1 MPAHS
6 AGAVRLG
13 ARTAPAGRPDA
24 HLPPPLARS
33 YRADVT
39 SSTTVHSPPRLYGR
53 SGELA
58 ILHGVLARLRQGDGG
73 ALVLTAPPGLG
84 RTALL
89 REAAAAHR
97 PRGPVLYATA
107 APAERALPHSGLH
120 ALLCSA
126 PGPRGPRPPS
136 GLTPDALLA
145 RLRELGRERP
155 LLVCADDA
163 HAWDPAS
170 RTALNSAAR
179 GLGAGSRVAVLIAA
193 HDGPTFAGLPALRLG
208 PLDDDAAAALLDRLT
223 GVSSGAEGFGGRA
236 GEGFAG
242 GVGLPSGAEGF
253 SGGVGPSG
261 AAEGPGRR
269 PHRLSGGTEGLDPV
283 VRAELLREAAGNPRL
298 LAGLTGRLTPDQL
311 AGRTPL
317 PCPLPGAEGV
327 LAAYADRLDGLP
339 AYTRALLLL
348 AAAAQEHEPAGAGAD
363 ALLLLRAGTRTGLPR
378 DFLDGVLF
386 GSTATEGLLQ
396 RAGSRV
402 HFSHPLFARAVL
414 HHAPPARRRATHE
427 LLAALLA
434 ETGGRATDPAASA
447 LSGGHPA
454 PQGAPVRSGDGP
466 DPAAHSGSRAASSA
480 RPVRS
485 GDGSGPAPHS
495 GACATSSA
503 RPVRSGEGPD
513 PAAHSGG
520 HPPSPG
526 ASPYPGDGPDPTPRP
541 GARAASS
548 ARPAHPG
555 ARPAPL
561 PTPAAAFAEHPA
573 PLASLVQLACGAPGP
588 DTVLAARLEAAATS
602 SYPHAERSSA
612 LSRAAALTAEQPLR
626 SARFAGAAEQAALAG
641 DPARARAL
649 LARTGA
655 AGEHTTAP
663 GLAPYV
669 HGLLALRSG
678 PAADAHEALL
688 AAAALLV
695 PHDPRRALDALLGA
709 AEAAWVM
716 GDAPG
721 YLTAMDRVAPTPYDR
736 AFASY
741 RAGMRAVLA
750 GRTEAGHALLR
761 QCLDPA
767 YPGDPDSADPV
778 SRNGSAAAPAALL
791 RAGVAAL
798 VLGEVAVA
806 CRTGA
811 RALAAVRTRG
821 PDALLPQALEH
832 LAYAELRAGL
842 HAGARA
848 HALEGLHAARRTGQ
862 PNSSVHLHAVL
873 ALAASVE
880 GPAEACAAHCD
891 AALAGAG
898 PHGLAQPATLA
909 TWARARADLAA
920 GRSEEAAARLGPLVR
935 PGPRQGHFA
944 ARMLAV
950 PCYVEAAVLAGRG
963 AEEAGELR
971 AAVAEF
977 AGWTARTAD
986 PQAPAQLARC
996 HALLATAEEADA
1008 RYAEALAH
1016 HDRAGGDFE
1025 RARTQLLY
1033 GQWLRRRRRTREAR
1047 TPLRDALVAFQ
1058 RCSARAWS
1066 ERAGG
1071 ELRAAGEPVG
1081 AVRDTGDGALSVLTP
1096 QQQRIARCVAEGA
1109 TNREVALRLS
1119 LSPRTVDHHLRNV
1132 FAALGIRSRTELA
1145 RLLGPEGP

>member
-1 MPAHS
+1 M
-6 AGAVRLG
+6 
-13 ARTAPAGRPDA
+13 
-24 HLPPPLARS
+24 
-33 YRADVT
+33 T

-58 ILHGVLARLRQGDGG
+58 ILHGMLARLRQGDGG

-97 PRGPVLYATA
+97 LRGPVLYATA

-120 ALLCSA
+120 ALLCPA
-126 PGPRGPRPPS
+126 PGPPPMPRPPS

-179 GLGAGSRVAVLIAA
+179 RLGAGSRVAVLIAA

-223 GVSSGAEGFGGRA
+223 GVSGGAEGVGRRAAEGLAGGA
-236 GEGFAG
+236 GFPSGAEGFAG
-242 GVGLPSGAEGF
+242 GVGPSGGT
-253 SGGVGPSG
+253 
-261 AAEGPGRR
+261 EGPGRR

-339 AYTRALLLL
+339 AHTRALLLL

-454 PQGAPVRSGDGP
+454 PQGAPVRSGEGP
-466 DPAAHSGSRAASSA
+466 GPVPHAGARATSSA

-485 GDGSGPAPHS
+485 GDGPEPAAHA
-495 GACATSSA
+495 GARVTSSA
-503 RPVRSGEGPD
+503 RPVRSGDGPE
-513 PAAHSGG
+513 PAAHSG
-520 HPPSPG
+520 SRVTSS
-526 ASPYPGDGPDPTPRP
+526 ARSVRSGDGPEPAAHAGGHPASPGPAAHP
-541 GARAASS
+541 GAGPGEAPQPGAHAASS

-626 SARFAGAAEQAALAG
+626 SARFAAAAEQAALAG
-641 DPARARAL
+641 DPARARGL

-688 AAAALLV
+688 AAAALLG

-721 YLTAMDRVAPTPYDR
+721 YLTAMGRVDPTPYDR
-736 AFASY
+736 DFASY

-767 YPGDPDSADPV
+767 DPDPPDPV
-778 SRNGSAAAPAALL
+778 GRNAPAALL

-1058 RCSARAWS
+1058 RCSARAWA

-1081 AVRDTGDGALSVLTP
+1081 VVRDTGGGALSALTP

>member
-58 ILHGVLARLRQGDGG
+58 ILHGMLARLRQGDGG

-84 RTALL
+84 LTALL

-120 ALLCSA
+120 ALLCPA
-126 PGPRGPRPPS
+126 PGPPPMPRPPS

-179 GLGAGSRVAVLIAA
+179 RLGAGSRVAVLIAA

-223 GVSSGAEGFGGRA
+223 GLPSGEEGFGGRA

-242 GVGLPSGAEGF
+242 AVGLPRGAEGF
-253 SGGVGPSG
+253 AGGVWPSGGT
-261 AAEGPGRR
+261 EGPGRR

-317 PCPLPGAEGV
+317 PCPLPGAEDV

-339 AYTRALLLL
+339 AHTRALLLL

-434 ETGGRATDPAASA
+434 ETGGRAIAAAASP
-447 LSGGHPA
+447 LCGGHSA
-454 PQGAPVRSGDGP
+454 PQGAPVRSGEGP
-466 DPAAHSGSRAASSA
+466 GPTPDSGSR
-480 RPVRS
+480 
-485 GDGSGPAPHS
+485 
-495 GACATSSA
+495 ATSSA
-503 RPVRSGEGPD
+503 RPVRPGDGSG
-513 PAAHSGG
+513 PAAHPGG
-520 HPPSPG
+520 YPALPG
-526 ASPYPGDGPDPTPRP
+526 VSAHAGDGTDPTPQP
-541 GARAASS
+541 GAHAASS
-548 ARPAHPG
+548 GRPAHPG

-561 PTPAAAFAEHPA
+561 LTPAAAFAGHPA

-626 SARFAGAAEQAALAG
+626 SARFAAAAEQAALAG

-688 AAAALLV
+688 AAAALLG
-695 PHDPRRALDALLGA
+695 PHDPRRVLDALLGA

-721 YLTAMDRVAPTPYDR
+721 YLTAMGRVDPTPYDR

-767 YPGDPDSADPV
+767 DPADPDPPDPV
-778 SRNGSAAAPAALL
+778 SRNAPAALL

-1058 RCSARAWS
+1058 RCSARAWA

-1081 AVRDTGDGALSVLTP
+1081 AVRDTEGGALSALTP

-1109 TNREVALRLS
+1109 TNREIALRLS

>member
-1 MPAHS
+1 M
-6 AGAVRLG
+6 
-13 ARTAPAGRPDA
+13 
-24 HLPPPLARS
+24 
-33 YRADVT
+33 T

-58 ILHGVLARLRQGDGG
+58 ILHGMLARLRQGDGG

-84 RTALL
+84 RTVLL

-97 PRGPVLYATA
+97 LRGPVLYATA

-126 PGPRGPRPPS
+126 PGPPGPCPPS

-170 RTALNSAAR
+170 RTALDFAAR
-179 GLGAGSRVAVLIAA
+179 RLGAGSRVAVLIAA
-193 HDGPTFAGLPALRLG
+193 DDGPTFTGLPALRLG

-223 GVSSGAEGFGGRA
+223 GGGA
-236 GEGFAG
+236 
-242 GVGLPSGAEGF
+242 GV
-253 SGGVGPSG
+253 
-261 AAEGPGRR
+261 
-269 PHRLSGGTEGLDPV
+269 SGGTDGLDPV

-327 LAAYADRLDGLP
+327 LAAYAGRLDGLP
-339 AYTRALLLL
+339 AHTRALLLL
-348 AAAAQEHEPAGAGAD
+348 AAAAQEHESAGAGAD

-386 GSTATEGLLQ
+386 GSTTTEGLLQ

-434 ETGGRATDPAASA
+434 ETGD
-447 LSGGHPA
+447 
-454 PQGAPVRSGDGP
+454 
-466 DPAAHSGSRAASSA
+466 
-480 RPVRS
+480 
-485 GDGSGPAPHS
+485 
-495 GACATSSA
+495 CATA
-503 RPVRSGEGPD
+503 
-513 PAAHSGG
+513 PATSAHSGG
-520 HPPSPG
+520 RPAWPG
-526 ASPYPGDGPDPTPRP
+526 ASAHPGDGAGEAPQP

-573 PLASLVQLACGAPGP
+573 PLASLVQLACAAPGP

-602 SYPHAERSSA
+602 PYPHAERSSA

-626 SARFAGAAEQAALAG
+626 SARFTAAAEQAALAG

-688 AAAALLV
+688 AAAALLG

-709 AEAAWVM
+709 AEAAWVT

-721 YLTAMDRVAPTPYDR
+721 YLTAMDRVGSTPHDR

-767 YPGDPDSADPV
+767 DPGPPDPV
-778 SRNGSAAAPAALL
+778 SRNAPAALL

-811 RALAAVRTRG
+811 RALAAVRTSG

-832 LAYAELRAGL
+832 LAYAELRAGF

-891 AALAGAG
+891 AALAGAW

-1058 RCSARAWS
+1058 RCSARAWA

-1081 AVRDTGDGALSVLTP
+1081 AVRDTGGGALSALTP

>member
-1 MPAHS
+1 M
-6 AGAVRLG
+6 
-13 ARTAPAGRPDA
+13 
-24 HLPPPLARS
+24 
-33 YRADVT
+33 T

-58 ILHGVLARLRQGDGG
+58 ILHGMLARLRQGDGG

-120 ALLCSA
+120 ALLCPA
-126 PGPRGPRPPS
+126 PGPPPMPRPPS

-179 GLGAGSRVAVLIAA
+179 RLGAGSRVAVLIAA

-223 GVSSGAEGFGGRA
+223 GVSGGAEGFGRRA
-236 GEGFAG
+236 AEGLAGGAGFPSGAEGFAG
-242 GVGLPSGAEGF
+242 GVGPSGGT
-253 SGGVGPSG
+253 
-261 AAEGPGRR
+261 EGPGRR

-339 AYTRALLLL
+339 AHTRALLLL

-454 PQGAPVRSGDGP
+454 PQGAPVRSGEGP
-466 DPAAHSGSRAASSA
+466 GPAPHSGSRVTSSA

-485 GDGSGPAPHS
+485 GDGPEPAAHS
-495 GACATSSA
+495 GSRVTSSA
-503 RPVRSGEGPD
+503 RPVRSGDGPE
-513 PAAHSGG
+513 PAAHFGSRVTSSARPVRSGDGPEPAAHPGG
-520 HPPSPG
+520 HPASPG
-526 ASPYPGDGPDPTPRP
+526 PSAHPGDGPGEAPQP
-541 GARAASS
+541 GAHAASS

-626 SARFAGAAEQAALAG
+626 SARFAAAAEQAALAG
-641 DPARARAL
+641 DPARARGL

-688 AAAALLV
+688 AAAALLG

-721 YLTAMDRVAPTPYDR
+721 YLTAMGRVDPTPYDR
-736 AFASY
+736 DFASY

-767 YPGDPDSADPV
+767 DPDPPDPV
-778 SRNGSAAAPAALL
+778 GRNAPAALL

-1058 RCSARAWS
+1058 RCSARAWA

-1081 AVRDTGDGALSVLTP
+1081 VVRDTGGGALSALTP

-1145 RLLGPEGP
+1145 RLLGPEGPCRPVVARP

>member
-1 MPAHS
+1 M
-6 AGAVRLG
+6 
-13 ARTAPAGRPDA
+13 
-24 HLPPPLARS
+24 
-33 YRADVT
+33 T

-58 ILHGVLARLRQGDGG
+58 ILHGMLARLRQGDGG

-97 PRGPVLYATA
+97 LRGPVLYATA

-120 ALLCSA
+120 ALLCPA
-126 PGPRGPRPPS
+126 PGPPPMSRPPS

-170 RTALNSAAR
+170 RTALSSAAR
-179 GLGAGSRVAVLIAA
+179 RLGAGSRVAVLIAA
-193 HDGPTFAGLPALRLG
+193 HDGPTFTGLPALRLG
-208 PLDDDAAAALLDRLT
+208 PLDEDAAAALLDRIT
-223 GVSSGAEGFGGRA
+223 GVSSGTEGFGGRA

-253 SGGVGPSG
+253 AGGVGPSG
-261 AAEGPGRR
+261 GAEGPGRR
-269 PHRLSGGTEGLDPV
+269 PHRLSCGTEGLDPV

-339 AYTRALLLL
+339 AHTRALLLL

-378 DFLDGVLF
+378 DFLDRVLF

-427 LLAALLA
+427 LFAALLA

-447 LSGGHPA
+447 HSGGHPA
-454 PQGAPVRSGDGP
+454 PQGAPVRSGEGP
-466 DPAAHSGSRAASSA
+466 EPTAHSGSRAASLA
-480 RPVRS
+480 RPVRY
-485 GDGSGPAPHS
+485 GDGSGPAAHSGGHPASPGASAYPGEGPGPAPHS
-495 GACATSSA
+495 GSRVASSV

-520 HPPSPG
+520 HPASPG
-526 ASPYPGDGPDPTPRP
+526 ASAYPGDGPDPTPQP

-561 PTPAAAFAEHPA
+561 LTPAAAFAEHSA

-626 SARFAGAAEQAALAG
+626 SARFAAAAEQAALAG

-688 AAAALLV
+688 AAAALLG

-721 YLTAMDRVAPTPYDR
+721 YLTAMDRVDPTPYDR

-741 RAGMRAVLA
+741 QAGMRAVLA

-761 QCLDPA
+761 QCLVPA
-767 YPGDPDSADPV
+767 DPDPPDPV
-778 SRNGSAAAPAALL
+778 SRIGSAAAPAAHL

-811 RALAAVRTRG
+811 RALAAVRTSG

-1058 RCSARAWS
+1058 RCSARAWA

>member
-1 MPAHS
+1 M
-6 AGAVRLG
+6 
-13 ARTAPAGRPDA
+13 
-24 HLPPPLARS
+24 
-33 YRADVT
+33 T

-58 ILHGVLARLRQGDGG
+58 ILHGMLARLRQGDGG

-120 ALLCSA
+120 ALLCPA
-126 PGPRGPRPPS
+126 PGPPPMPRPPS

-179 GLGAGSRVAVLIAA
+179 RLGAGSRVAVLIAA
-193 HDGPTFAGLPALRLG
+193 DDGPTFAGLPALRLG

-223 GVSSGAEGFGGRA
+223 GG
-236 GEGFAG
+236 GEG
-242 GVGLPSGAEGF
+242 V
-253 SGGVGPSG
+253 SGGT
-261 AAEGPGRR
+261 EGPGRR
-269 PHRLSGGTEGLDPV
+269 PHGLSGGTEGLDPV

-339 AYTRALLLL
+339 AHTRALLLL

-402 HFSHPLFARAVL
+402 HFSPPLFARAVL
-414 HHAPPARRRATHE
+414 HHAPPAHRRATHE

-434 ETGGRATDPAASA
+434 ETGGRAIAAAASP
-447 LSGGHPA
+447 LSGGHSA
-454 PQGAPVRSGDGP
+454 PQGAPVRSGDEP
-466 DPAAHSGSRAASSA
+466 EPAAHSGSRAASSA

-485 GDGSGPAPHS
+485 GDGPGPAPHS
-495 GACATSSA
+495 GARVA
-503 RPVRSGEGPD
+503 
-513 PAAHSGG
+513 
-520 HPPSPG
+520 SPG
-526 ASPYPGDGPDPTPRP
+526 PSAYPGDGPDPTPQP
-541 GARAASS
+541 GAHAASS
-548 ARPAHPG
+548 GRPAHPG

-561 PTPAAAFAEHPA
+561 LTPAAAFAEHPA

-626 SARFAGAAEQAALAG
+626 SARFAAAAEQAALAG

-688 AAAALLV
+688 AAAALLG

-721 YLTAMDRVAPTPYDR
+721 YLTAMGRVDPTPYDR

-767 YPGDPDSADPV
+767 APADPDPADPDPPDPA
-778 SRNGSAAAPAALL
+778 SRNDSAAAPAALL
-791 RAGVAAL
+791 RAGAAAL
-798 VLGEVAVA
+798 VLGEVAGA

-950 PCYVEAAVLAGRG
+950 PCYVEAAVLAGRA
-963 AEEAGELR
+963 AEEGGELR
-971 AAVAEF
+971 SAVAEF

-996 HALLATAEEADA
+996 HALLASAEEADA

-1058 RCSARAWS
+1058 RCSARAWA

-1081 AVRDTGDGALSVLTP
+1081 AVRDTGDGALSALTP